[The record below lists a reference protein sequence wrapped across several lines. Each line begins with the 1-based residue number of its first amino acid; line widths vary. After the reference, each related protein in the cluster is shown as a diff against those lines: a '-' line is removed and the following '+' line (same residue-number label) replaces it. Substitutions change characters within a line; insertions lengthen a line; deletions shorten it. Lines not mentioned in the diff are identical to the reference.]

1 MAAAAEDL
9 QNFLLLF
16 GDLAVRRADAAARE
30 HIAHVEEAGLSS
42 TDCDAPYETSAD
54 PRSGAAMKLARLVLE
69 AKRDVA
75 AFEISATR
83 AVGRIDEEIAD
94 IVLHVSVIAMGNTL
108 DHHGEARSPRL
119 GPYVRAD

>member
-1 MAAAAEDL
+1 
-9 QNFLLLF
+9 
-16 GDLAVRRADAAARE
+16 
-30 HIAHVEEAGLSS
+30 
-42 TDCDAPYETSAD
+42 
-54 PRSGAAMKLARLVLE
+54 MKLARLVLE